1 MSGLLTAPYPQ
12 YRPSGIEWI
21 QELPEHWTNSS
32 LGFECS
38 VKARLG
44 WRGLK
49 AEEYVDSGYIFLA
62 TPNIKGNSID
72 FDDVNYI
79 TQERYEES
87 PEIMLKVGDVLVTKD
102 GSTTGTTNLVTHL
115 PGPATVNSS
124 IAVLRSFGKLDSRYL
139 YQFFTSDYVQN
150 VISRM
155 RGGMGVPHLFQA
167 DLRKFFVSVPP
178 LEEQTQIAK
187 FLDYETAKIDA
198 LIEKQQQL
206 IALLKEKLQAVISH
220 AVTKGLNPDTP
231 LRDSGVEWLGE
242 VPAHWVVRRL
252 KHVSPKVGVGLVI
265 NPSIYT
271 RDEGVYFIFGGD
283 VKEYR
288 FDLTNTRRISP
299 EDSNRLTPSRL
310 NSGDLISVRVGD
322 PGITA
327 VVPAE
332 LEGSNCA
339 SVIIVRCGDFDS
351 GWLCSAMNSWVG
363 RQQVGRVAYGA
374 AQKQFNVSDAVEF
387 VFPVPPRQEQDAI
400 AKFIADKLHR
410 FDTLSR
416 SASEAVEL
424 LQERRTALISAAV
437 TGKIDVRGWKP
448 PESKPETEAA

>member
-265 NPSIYT
+265 NPSI
-271 RDEGVYFIFGGD
+271 
-283 VKEYR
+283 
-288 FDLTNTRRISP
+288 
-299 EDSNRLTPSRL
+299 
-310 NSGDLISVRVGD
+310 
-322 PGITA
+322 
-327 VVPAE
+327 
-332 LEGSNCA
+332 
-339 SVIIVRCGDFDS
+339 
-351 GWLCSAMNSWVG
+351 
-363 RQQVGRVAYGA
+363 
-374 AQKQFNVSDAVEF
+374 
-387 VFPVPPRQEQDAI
+387 
-400 AKFIADKLHR
+400 
-410 FDTLSR
+410 
-416 SASEAVEL
+416 
-424 LQERRTALISAAV
+424 
-437 TGKIDVRGWKP
+437 
-448 PESKPETEAA
+448 